1 MAIVS
6 NLTIDQGT
14 TFKADIDVTDAS
26 GNALNLTGY
35 TTAGQMRKSY
45 ASTSAT
51 DFSAS
56 IPTPASAGVVRIQL
70 SATQTE
76 ALKPGRY
83 VYDVEIKKT
92 STSEVT
98 RIVEGQIEV
107 TPGVT
112 KVAATNG

>member
-6 NLTIDQGT
+6 NLIIDQGT
-14 TFKADIDVTDAS
+14 TFKADIDVTDTD
-26 GNALNLTGY
+26 GNVLNLTGY

-45 ASTSAT
+45 ASSTAT
-51 DFSAS
+51 DFTASIQSAS
-56 IPTPASAGVVRIQL
+56 NGTVRITL
-70 SATQTE
+70 SAAQTNV
-76 ALKPGRY
+76 LKAGRY

-92 STSEVT
+92 STNEVT
-98 RIVEGQIEV
+98 RVVEGQIEV

>member
-1 MAIVS
+1 MAIIS
-6 NLTIDQGT
+6 NLTIDQGA
-14 TFKADIDVTDAS
+14 TFKADIDVTDND

-35 TTAGQMRKSY
+35 QTAGQMRKSY
-45 ASTSAT
+45 ASSSAT

-56 IPTPASAGVVRIQL
+56 IESASGGVVRIQL
-70 SATQTE
+70 SASQTD

-112 KVAATNG
+112 RVTETNG

>member
-45 ASTSAT
+45 AS
-51 DFSAS
+51 DRCDRENREHN
-56 IPTPASAGVVRIQL
+56 ILVP
-70 SATQTE
+70 
-76 ALKPGRY
+76 
-83 VYDVEIKKT
+83 
-92 STSEVT
+92 
-98 RIVEGQIEV
+98 
-107 TPGVT
+107 
-112 KVAATNG
+112 